1 MAAVSADDVRF
12 GFADLDGEHQVQVR
26 LLLALQQAL
35 IEQQDAAAAAEI
47 LEQLTAYTNAHFM
60 AEQLLMRL
68 HSYPQYDQ
76 HVKEHDQL
84 VEYMQALQRGQEAGD
99 TTLSLQALESLKS
112 GILGHT
118 KGSDYQFGCFLK
130 ESTSVTAG

>member
-1 MAAVSADDVRF
+1 MAAVSADEVRF
-12 GFADLDGEHQVQVR
+12 GFADLDGEHQVQIG

-35 IEQQDAAAAAEI
+35 IEQRDTAAAADI
-47 LEQLTAYTNAHFM
+47 LAQLTAYTNAHFM

-84 VEYMQALQRGQEAGD
+84 VEYMQTLQRGQEAGD
-99 TTLSLQALESLKS
+99 AALSLQALESLKA

-118 KGSDYQFGCFLK
+118 KGSDYQLGSFLR
-130 ESTSVTAG
+130 ENGSVTAG